1 MKTIL
6 VNKLTLSLLRRPKPP
21 VKSNGALKN
30 HIFVKQ
36 AVKDTKVAS
45 KQPLGKCSMF
55 SITLHHNNYRLV
67 HENTEWTST
76 NQKNTFFLHFW
87 MLKIALFY
95 FQFVS
100 TKPLT
105 HSKITFTISTCS
117 PSTNVWDIFQ
127 VLFHCTYRIRA
138 FPPCLFSKTCVFTK
152 TYTAMHHGNRWKKWQ
167 GFVPYLRF
175 RIFLEVFGHLGI
187 LSKFWPRCVFLSSQL
202 AKLPQNLQEILSKIS
217 LSDDL

>member
-1 MKTIL
+1 
-6 VNKLTLSLLRRPKPP
+6 
-21 VKSNGALKN
+21 
-30 HIFVKQ
+30 VKQ

-76 NQKNTFFLHFW
+76 NQKNTFFSSFLNVENCTILLSICFH
-87 MLKIALFY
+87 KTIDS
-95 FQFVS
+95 QQND
-100 TKPLT
+100 
-105 HSKITFTISTCS
+105 TFTTSTS
-117 PSTNVWDIFQ
+117 PSTNVWDVFQ

-138 FPPCLFSKTCVFTK
+138 FPPCLFSKTRVFTK

-175 RIFLEVFGHLGI
+175 RIF
-187 LSKFWPRCVFLSSQL
+187 WPRLWPPRNSVKIL
-202 AKLPQNLQEILSKIS
+202 ASLCFSIVTTCKITTEPPRNS
-217 LSDDL
+217 L